1 MIPKIDLFPQ
11 LKMGTND
18 MHFRNIFYYEMKA
31 RCTSKRRSLG
41 NMDVFNSFIHGLL
54 LRRWRQS
61 IHGWR
66 RVLSVVEDSATAD
79 IDTPM
84 DDGDSS
90 QTTET
95 GPRTVD
101 TFHGWRRLL
110 SDDEDSS
117 TDGLYPPWKAEAAIP
132 QTIPQTVEILHRWR
146 RLIHG

>member
-11 LKMGTND
+11 LKMGTNI

-31 RCTSKRRSLG
+31 RCTSKHRSLG
-41 NMDVFNSFIHGLL
+41 NMDVFNSFIHGL

-66 RVLSVVEDSATAD
+66 RVLSVVEDSATDD

-101 TFHGWRRLL
+101 TLHGWRRLL
-110 SDDEDSS
+110 FHRLFHRRWKSFTDGGDSSTDDGDSS
-117 TDGLYPPWKAEAAIP
+117 TDG
-132 QTIPQTVEILHRWR
+132 
-146 RLIHG
+146 GD